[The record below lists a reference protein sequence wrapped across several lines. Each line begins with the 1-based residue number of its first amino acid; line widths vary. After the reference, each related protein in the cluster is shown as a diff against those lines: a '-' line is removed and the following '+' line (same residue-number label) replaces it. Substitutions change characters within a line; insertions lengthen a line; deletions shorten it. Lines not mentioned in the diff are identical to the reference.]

1 VLLRKH
7 LSQRRSVAIEGKS
20 TKVQARELLIM
31 LRVKE
36 ALSGNRHAADYVLS
50 EAARLFNER
59 ERSSSEDVASSP
71 VDVDAHDQA
80 ILDALKATLNAGSVH
95 DDQSDDATGAAEPD
109 DEGGTS

>member
-80 ILDALKATLNAGSVH
+80 ILDALKAALNADSVN
-95 DDQSDDATGAAEPD
+95 DDQSDDAIGAAEPD
-109 DEGGTS
+109 GEGGTP